1 MINCCSYSKPPTR
14 HCQELNRLTRARR
27 DRAIGDHYGF
37 ADAQFEYAA
46 REARRGSVD
55 RDLRPGAAGN
65 DDGLRTLSDRVEPPA
80 YRVGGTPS
88 IVGERAVRKPR
99 KRNLAQRVVPGIID
113 NGRVGTQ
120 WRRAVDAVRAKELP
134 AISQSFELPFI
145 PTGLPVWLLV
155 ILLPIIVIRSAL
167 WKTMLASGTTR
178 FVPSMTFPL
187 TTTSLFPPSPT
198 IAEPSHCLMTLP
210 AMVWREVPEESR

>member
-27 DRAIGDHYGF
+27 DRAIGDRYGF

-46 REARRGSVD
+46 REARRGSVY

-120 WRRAVDAVRAKELP
+120 WRRAVDAVLGERIAGDQPVVRAALHPDGAARLVVGNLIADYCNPLGAVENDARVGHDQVCAVDDIP
-134 AISQSFELPFI
+134 AYHD
-145 PTGLPVWLLV
+145 
-155 ILLPIIVIRSAL
+155 IIVPAFSDDCRAL
-167 WKTMLASGTTR
+167 A
-178 FVPSMTFPL
+178 
-187 TTTSLFPPSPT
+187 LFDD
-198 IAEPSHCLMTLP
+198 IARNGV
-210 AMVWREVPEESR
+210 A